1 MSNPFVL
8 AENLHDIYQQYL
20 NSPFAVRYDDLTQ
33 ERRDLLLDDGRIIRH
48 PLVEPVPAYRRSG
61 EPGTSWPHPTFQ
73 QACPALLAGTHSPQ
87 EIQDIADFIGQGLFR
102 PTWRPFVHQLEAF
115 QHSYIHGRDIVITTG
130 TGSGKTE
137 CFLLPITASLVRESA
152 NAAVW
157 TPANARHPRWDWWN
171 HYTQR
176 GKNRSWEPRH
186 RQRGH
191 ETRPAAVRALIV
203 YPLNALVEDQL
214 GRLRNALDG
223 PDARTWLAARRPG
236 NRFYF
241 GRYIGRTPI
250 SGHQLREAEGKLRE
264 ALLEMEENA
273 GIVAGT
279 RAEPFFPKMD
289 GGEMWSRWD
298 MQDDPPDILITNF
311 VMLNVMLMR
320 DVDSD
325 VFQKTYDWLDEDHS
339 RVFYLVVDEL
349 HSYRGTAGTEV
360 GYLLRVL
367 LDRLGLLQR
376 PDQLR
381 IIASSASLSSS
392 NEGLDYLEHF
402 FGRDRNRFRIIPGE
416 TIPPNPASLPLAR
429 GRAQEFIPLGQGLRT
444 PDAAARTAA
453 ATMFHQA
460 VGAPPVPAGAEAGPI
475 LESALTHLQA
485 VDALRLGCTVPS
497 PENPGTL
504 NGMATVADSN
514 TLTDSAASFSTAGDG
529 LSGLQVDIEAGT
541 GAGQTNV
548 IHFNDAHQLTFKYPW
563 DTVPDTTSRYRIR
576 PAIKPRFL
584 ADIAAQLFP
593 ALPADQGQQA
603 AEGLIS
609 ALAYGRDPSG
619 DAPLSMRIHLF
630 FRNLLGLWVCTNPQC
645 GPNRPAPHALG
656 RLHFTPTPMCQCGS
670 RVLELLYCQSCGE
683 TFIGGYRRPG
693 DNNNEWFLSPDQPN
707 LEVAPE
713 MASLDRDHLSYAVYW
728 PAAPDHPGGTPPRP
742 AQTNGRWTL
751 DGVERFWRHAQL
763 HHQDGRVELGQGTG
777 YLYHVPD
784 MHGNNPPDVESAQR
798 AFPSR
803 CPRCDADWSGT
814 PIGSPIRTQRTGFDK
829 IAQVLADSL
838 LRFIGSGHGA
848 GADSRKLVL
857 FSDSRQDA
865 AKLSAGMNMAHFLDA
880 LRQAEHEAML
890 RQGAGLDAFRR
901 QLAGQALT
909 PEEQQAAQRFQLDH
923 LQDASILMAAANP
936 IMANQ
941 AIPNQP
947 GITYQQAAQ
956 AIIAR
961 AAQGP
966 FRVTQIATDASARLL
981 SQGTNPGGYSQ
992 RMLWTDEERRIGPW
1006 RDLYDWPPGGMPAA
1020 KNTTQLTPQQQAHLN
1035 RIIRGSQEEVVRIIF
1050 ASRRRDL
1057 ESLLLAWA
1065 TADRAAVLA
1074 PRPLVQQAADG
1085 AIRIFGE
1092 YRRVNVF
1099 DPNGTATLPGYVERY
1114 LQAVAARNNEP
1125 NPNAFVREVRDYL
1138 RDSGTL
1144 NHQTHILNI
1153 TGLCLIRAGDEYYE
1167 CPNCRRRYLHP
1178 AGGICIDADC
1188 LRVLNGPF
1196 PVQAMHADPD
1206 YYGYLATQAGPLF
1219 RLHCAELTGQTNPRI
1234 ARQRQRAFQ
1243 DICLNPPREVQLVDA
1258 VDLLSVTTTME
1269 AGVDIGLLLAV
1280 MMANMPPERFNY
1292 QQRVGRA
1299 GRRGGVSYCVTLC
1312 RGRSHDDYYFQRPAR
1327 MTADPPPQPYVDMR
1341 RPEIMQRVLVKEV
1354 LRQAFIEENLFI
1366 GQGGENVHGE
1376 FGEVNDWTNPAPPLQ
1391 PNDPPRP
1398 TVRTYLEQWIQQHPQ
1413 EIDDLCGV
1421 LLTHTTPVLHGQRAA
1436 LNGYIQNQLIA
1447 DIDGATTN
1455 PNFSGPSLSTRL
1467 ANAGILPMFGFPT
1480 RVRLLY
1486 HAPPSTRDWP
1496 PEDKIDREMDIA
1508 ISQFAPCSETVKES
1522 VIYTAAG
1529 VVDYQRQGNLIVEEP
1544 NPLGPPVPVGLCK
1557 NCQAVTPINP
1567 GTQCQQCGADGNQ
1580 SPGYSTV
1587 NLSQPKG
1594 FWTFPHTQRDY
1605 DGNFEWTPR
1614 ATKPRMGISAVTM
1627 QPVPGRNCEFWS
1639 SRDFIYTI
1647 NDNNGDLFA
1656 FEKRV
1661 DHNIWITTQAA
1672 NRAGIRNPRVEGN
1685 PDPRAL
1691 ASIDRTDVVVL
1702 GIRSPWPAGI
1712 KPSPVGNDGLTV
1724 RAALYSFA
1732 FLLRRAAVA
1741 LLDIGEQELNVGMR
1755 PVRDAYGQIFGQVFL
1770 SDSLENGAGY
1780 SSYFGTPQRT
1790 EALLEYVTGQS
1801 TQDFY
1806 RPYVHAAHANECLT
1820 SCPDC
1825 LRGFNNLPY
1834 HSILDWR
1841 LGMDLA
1847 RLALD
1852 ANAPIDFSPLY
1863 WQGLDVR
1870 AADAYFGIMPGWN
1883 RLQFA
1888 GLEGAR
1894 RNNRL
1899 ILITHPLWRDDAA
1912 NPGPQIAPACALA
1925 LAQGLQ
1931 VQFKSVFEVFRRP
1944 YL

>member
-8 AENLHDIYQQYL
+8 AENLHDVYLRYL

-33 ERRDLLLDDGRIIRH
+33 ERGELLRVDGRIIRR
-48 PLVEPVPAYRRSG
+48 PLIEPVPAYRRS
-61 EPGTSWPHPTFQ
+61 HQTFQ
-73 QACPALLAGTHSPQ
+73 QACASLLAGTHSPEHIQ
-87 EIQDIADFIGQGLFR
+87 EIGDFIGQGLFQ
-102 PTWRPFVHQLEAF
+102 PTWRPFIHQLEAF
-115 QHSYIHGRDIVITTG
+115 EQSYVHRRDIVITTG

-152 NAAVW
+152 DTAIW
-157 TPANARHPRWDWWN
+157 TPANPRHPKYDWWN
-171 HYTQR
+171 YYTYAGQ
-176 GKNRSWEPRH
+176 NRRWERRH
-186 RQRGH
+186 AQRGH
-191 ETRPAAVRALIV
+191 ETRPAAVRALII

-223 PDARTWLAARRPG
+223 SAARTWLATERPS

-250 SGHQLREAEGKLRE
+250 SGRQMREQEARLRE
-264 ALLEMEENA
+264 ALSEMQDNA
-273 GIVAGT
+273 NVVANT

-289 GGEMWSRWD
+289 GSEMWSRWD
-298 MQDDPPDILITNF
+298 MQDHPPDVLITNF
-311 VMLNVMLMR
+311 VMLNIMLMR
-320 DVDSD
+320 DVDSN
-325 VFQKTYDWLDEDHS
+325 VFQKTHDWLDEDHD
-339 RVFYLVVDEL
+339 RIFYLVVDEL

-367 LDRLGLLQR
+367 IERLGLLQR

-392 NEGLDYLEHF
+392 NEGLEYLEHF

-416 TIPPNPASLPLAR
+416 TIPPNPASLSLVRA
-429 GRAQEFIPLGQGLRT
+429 RAQDFIPLGQALRT
-444 PDAAARTAA
+444 PDAGARAA
-453 ATMFHQA
+453 AASTFHQA
-460 VGAPPVPAGAEAGPI
+460 IGARSVAPAGAEAGPI
-475 LESALTHLQA
+475 LDSALTHLQA
-485 VDALRLGCTVPS
+485 VDALRLACTVPS
-497 PENPGTL
+497 PETPGTL
-504 NGMATVADSN
+504 DGMPTTADTN
-514 TLTDSAASFSTAGDG
+514 TLTDSAALFSTAGDG
-529 LSGLQVDIEAGT
+529 LSGLQVDIEGGT

-548 IHFNDAHQLTFKYPW
+548 IHFNDAHQLTFKFPW
-563 DTVPDTTSRYRIR
+563 ETVPDTTSRYRIR

-584 ADIAAQLFP
+584 TEIADRLFP
-593 ALPADQGQQA
+593 VLSPEQAREA
-603 AEGLIS
+603 AEGLIC
-609 ALAYGRDPSG
+609 AVAYGRDESS
-619 DAPLSMRIHLF
+619 DAAVSMRVHLF
-630 FRNLLGLWVCTNPQC
+630 FRNLLGIWVCTNPQC

-656 RLHFTPTPMCQCGS
+656 QLHFTPAPVCQCGS
-670 RVLELLYCQSCGE
+670 RVLELLYCQACGE
-683 TFIGGYRRPG
+683 TFIGGYRRKG

-707 LEVAPE
+707 LEAAPE

-728 PAAPDHPGGTPPRP
+728 PAAPGQPGGAPPRP
-742 AQTNGRWTL
+742 AQTNGRWML

-784 MHGNNPPDVESAQR
+784 MHGNNPPDVESAR
-798 AFPSR
+798 KAFPSR
-803 CPRCDADWSGT
+803 CPRCDADWAGT
-814 PIGSPIRTQRTGFDK
+814 PIGSPVRTQRTGFDK

-838 LRFIGSGHGA
+838 LRFIGSGYGP
-848 GADSRKLVL
+848 GSSSRKLVV

-865 AKLSAGMNMAHFLDA
+865 AKLAAGMNMAHFLDA
-880 LRQAEHEAML
+880 LRQAEHDAML
-890 RQGAGLDAFRR
+890 RQGAGLNAFRR
-901 QLAGQALT
+901 QLAGQSLT
-909 PEEQQAAQRFQLDH
+909 AEEQVDSQRFQLDH
-923 LQDASILMAAANP
+923 LQDANILMAANTP

-941 AIPNQP
+941 PIPNLS
-947 GITYQQAAQ
+947 GTTYQQAAQ

-961 AAQGP
+961 AVQGP
-966 FRVTQIATDASARLL
+966 FRVPQIATDASARLL

-992 RMLWTDEERRIGPW
+992 QMLWTDADRRIGPW
-1006 RDLYDWPPGGMPAA
+1006 RDLYDWPPNGMPAP
-1020 KNTTQLTPQQQAHLN
+1020 KNSAQLTQEKQAHLN
-1035 RIIRGSQEEVVRIIF
+1035 RIIRGSQEEVARIIF

-1057 ESLLLAWA
+1057 ESLLLAWG
-1065 TADRAAVLA
+1065 TADRILLPA

-1085 AIRIFGE
+1085 AIRILGE
-1092 YRRVNVF
+1092 YRRINVF
-1099 DPNGTATLPGYVERY
+1099 DPNGTATLPAYVERY
-1114 LQAVAARNNEP
+1114 LQAVAAQNNEP
-1125 NPNAFVREVRDYL
+1125 NANDFVREVRQYL
-1138 RDSGTL
+1138 RDTGTL
-1144 NHQTHILNI
+1144 NVQTHILNI
-1153 TGLCLIRAGDEYYE
+1153 TGLCLMRAGDQYYE

-1188 LRVLNGPF
+1188 LRILNGPF
-1196 PVQAMHADPD
+1196 PLHGMHSDQD
-1206 YYGYLATQAGPLF
+1206 YYGYLATEAGPLF
-1219 RLHCAELTGQTNPRI
+1219 RLHCAELTGQTNPRL

-1243 DICLNPPREVQLVDA
+1243 DICLNSPREVLLVDA

-1312 RGRSHDDYYFQRPAR
+1312 RGRSHDDYYFQRPAH

-1341 RPEIMQRVLVKEV
+1341 RPEIMQRVLIKEV
-1354 LRQAFIEENLFI
+1354 LRKAFIDQHLFL

-1376 FGEVNDWTNPAPPLQ
+1376 FGDVDDWTNPAPPLH

-1398 TVRTYLEQWIQQHPQ
+1398 PVRTVVQQWIQQHPQ
-1413 EIDDLCGV
+1413 EIDNLCGV
-1421 LLTHTTPVLHGQRAA
+1421 LLTHTTPLLHGQRAA
-1436 LNGYIQNQLIA
+1436 LTAYIQHQLII
-1447 DIDGATTN
+1447 DIDGATAN
-1455 PNFSGPSLSTRL
+1455 PNFSGASLSTRL

-1486 HAPPSTRDWP
+1486 HAPPSARDWP
-1496 PEDKIDREMDIA
+1496 PEDKIDRELDIA

-1522 VIYTAAG
+1522 AIYTAAG
-1529 VVDYQRQGNLIVEEP
+1529 VVDYHREGNLIVEEP
-1544 NPLGPPVPVGLCK
+1544 GPLGPPISIGLCK

-1567 GTQCQQCGADGNQ
+1567 ATQCQQCGADSSQ
-1580 SPGYSTV
+1580 SPGYSIV

-1614 ATKPRMGISAVTM
+1614 ATKPRMGISPAAM
-1627 QPVPGRNCEFWS
+1627 QPVPGRNCEIRS
-1639 SRDFIYTI
+1639 NRDFIYTI

-1656 FEKRV
+1656 FEKRAG
-1661 DHNIWITTQAA
+1661 HEIWITQQAA

-1691 ASIDRTDVVVL
+1691 ASIDRTDVFVL
-1702 GIRSPWPAGI
+1702 GIPSPWPAGI
-1712 KPSPVGNDGLTV
+1712 KSSPVANDGLTV

-1741 LLDIGEQELNVGMR
+1741 LLDIGDQELNVGMR

-1780 SSYFGTPQRT
+1780 SSYFGTAQRT
-1790 EALLEYVTGQS
+1790 QILLEYVTGQT

-1806 RPYVHAAHANECLT
+1806 GPYIHDIHANECLT

-1847 RLALD
+1847 RLSLD
-1852 ANAPIDFSPLY
+1852 VNAPIDFSPVY
-1863 WQGLDVR
+1863 WQGLNVR
-1870 AADAYFGIMPGWN
+1870 AADAYFTSMPGWN

-1894 RNNRL
+1894 WNNRL
-1899 ILITHPLWRDDAA
+1899 ILITHPLWREDLN
-1912 NPGPQIAPACALA
+1912 NPGPQIASACALA

-1931 VQFKSVFEVFRRP
+1931 LQFRSVFEVFRRP
-1944 YL
+1944 YI